1 MDPISSRVI
10 AQIAL
15 TCHEATLPATDE
27 YALKKVRMAQEM
39 LLKKP
44 QVEVNTEHVIHGG
57 MYIRTIRLAP
67 EIVLVGA
74 LVKVSTVLIVSG
86 KTAVFT
92 GEGWIE
98 LDGYHVIP
106 ARAGRKQI
114 FVTREETSITM
125 IFPTDAKTVE
135 QAEEEF
141 TSEAE
146 ALMSRKNDNDT
157 VLVTGA

>member
-1 MDPISSRVI
+1 MMND
-10 AQIAL
+10 AL
-15 TCHEATLPATDE
+15 LEKLTHIQNEIL
-27 YALKKVRMAQEM
+27 Q
-39 LLKKP
+39 KP
-44 QVEVNTEHVIHGG
+44 QIEVNTEHIIHGG
-57 MYIRTIRLAP
+57 MYVRTIRLAP
-67 EIVLVGA
+67 EVVLVGA

-106 ARAGRKQI
+106 ASAGRKQI

-125 IFPTDAKTVE
+125 IFRTDAKTVE

-146 ALMSRKNDNDT
+146 ALMSRKNENDT
-157 VLVTGA
+157 VVITGD

>member
-1 MDPISSRVI
+1 MNLPVMND
-10 AQIAL
+10 AL
-15 TCHEATLPATDE
+15 LDKLTHIQNEILE
-27 YALKKVRMAQEM
+27 
-39 LLKKP
+39 KP

-57 MYIRTIRLAP
+57 MYIRTIRLDAD
-67 EIVLVGA
+67 IVLVGA

-92 GEGWIE
+92 GENWIE

-125 IFPTDAKTVE
+125 IFRTDAKTVA

>member
-1 MDPISSRVI
+1 MNH
-10 AQIAL
+10 AL
-15 TCHEATLPATDE
+15 LDKLTHIQNEILE
-27 YALKKVRMAQEM
+27 
-39 LLKKP
+39 KP
-44 QVEVNTEHVIHGG
+44 QIEVNTEHVIHGG

-67 EIVLVGA
+67 EVVLMGA

-92 GEGWIE
+92 GENWIE

-114 FVTREETSITM
+114 FVTREDTSITM
-125 IFPTDAKTVE
+125 IFRTDAKTVE

-141 TSEAE
+141 TDEAG
-146 ALMSRKNDNDT
+146 ALMSRKNENDT
-157 VLVTGA
+157 VLVTGV

>member
-1 MDPISSRVI
+1 MSEELLSNLTSVQDKLL
-10 AQIAL
+10 AL
-15 TCHEATLPATDE
+15 
-27 YALKKVRMAQEM
+27 
-39 LLKKP
+39 P
-44 QVEVNTEHVIHGG
+44 QVEIQTDHILHGG
-57 MYIRTIRLAP
+57 MYTRTIRLAP
-67 EIVLVGA
+67 EVVLMGA
-74 LVKVSTVLIVSG
+74 LVKIPTVLVVSG

-114 FVTREETSITM
+114 FIAREETNITM

-135 QAEEEF
+135 QAEEQF
-141 TSEAE
+141 TDEAE

-157 VLVTGA
+157 VLITEER

>member
-1 MDPISSRVI
+1 MNLPTMTGGLLET
-10 AQIAL
+10 L
-15 TCHEATLPATDE
+15 THIQNEI
-27 YALKKVRMAQEM
+27 
-39 LLKKP
+39 LKKP
-44 QVEVNTEHVIHGG
+44 QIEVNTEHIIHGG

-67 EIVLVGA
+67 EVVLVGA
-74 LVKVSTVLIVSG
+74 LIRVSTVLIVSG

-114 FVTREETSITM
+114 FVTREDTSITM
-125 IFPTDAKTVE
+125 IFRTDAKTVA

-141 TSEAE
+141 TDEAE
-146 ALMSRKNDNDT
+146 ALMSRKNENDT
-157 VLVTGA
+157 VTITGAP

>member
-1 MDPISSRVI
+1 MGDKILAPLLETQEKLLSLP
-10 AQIAL
+10 QI
-15 TCHEATLPATDE
+15 
-27 YALKKVRMAQEM
+27 
-39 LLKKP
+39 
-44 QVEVNTEHVIHGG
+44 EVDTEHIIHGG
-57 MYIRTIRLAP
+57 MYIRTIRIAP
-67 EIVLVGA
+67 EVVLMGA

-106 ARAGRKQI
+106 ACAGRKQI

-125 IFPTDAKTVE
+125 IFRTDAKTVA

-146 ALMSRKNDNDT
+146 ALMSRNNDNDT

>member
-1 MDPISSRVI
+1 MMND
-10 AQIAL
+10 AL
-15 TCHEATLPATDE
+15 LEKLTHIQKEILE
-27 YALKKVRMAQEM
+27 
-39 LLKKP
+39 KP
-44 QVEVNTEHVIHGG
+44 QVDVNTEHVIHGG
-57 MYIRTIRLAP
+57 MYIRTIRLDA

-125 IFPTDAKTVE
+125 IFRTNAKTVE

-157 VLVTGA
+157 VVITGA

>member
-1 MDPISSRVI
+1 MSLSLPLMSEELLSNLTSVQDKLL
-10 AQIAL
+10 AL
-15 TCHEATLPATDE
+15 
-27 YALKKVRMAQEM
+27 
-39 LLKKP
+39 P
-44 QVEVNTEHVIHGG
+44 QVEIQTDHILHGG
-57 MYIRTIRLAP
+57 MYTRTIRLAP
-67 EIVLVGA
+67 EVVLMGA
-74 LVKVSTVLIVSG
+74 LVKIPTVLVVSG

-114 FVTREETSITM
+114 FIAREETNITM

-135 QAEEEF
+135 QAEEQF
-141 TSEAE
+141 TDEAE

-157 VLVTGA
+157 VLITEER

>member
-1 MDPISSRVI
+1 MNLPVMSDGILANLTSIQEKILACP
-10 AQIAL
+10 QI
-15 TCHEATLPATDE
+15 EI
-27 YALKKVRMAQEM
+27 Q
-39 LLKKP
+39 
-44 QVEVNTEHVIHGG
+44 TEHVIHGG

-67 EIVLVGA
+67 EVVLVGA

-92 GEGWIE
+92 GENWIE

-114 FVTREETSITM
+114 FVTREETIITM
-125 IFPTDAKTVE
+125 IFRTDAKTVE

-157 VLVTGA
+157 VLITEA

>member
-1 MDPISSRVI
+1 MNLPMMND
-10 AQIAL
+10 AL
-15 TCHEATLPATDE
+15 LEKLTHIQKEILE
-27 YALKKVRMAQEM
+27 
-39 LLKKP
+39 KP
-44 QVEVNTEHVIHGG
+44 QIEVNTEHIIHGG

-92 GEGWIE
+92 GENWIE

-125 IFPTDAKTVE
+125 IFPTGAKTVE

-146 ALMSRKNDNDT
+146 ALMSRKNDNDA

>member
-1 MDPISSRVI
+1 MNLPMMND
-10 AQIAL
+10 AL
-15 TCHEATLPATDE
+15 LEKLTRIQNEILE
-27 YALKKVRMAQEM
+27 
-39 LLKKP
+39 KP
-44 QVEVNTEHVIHGG
+44 QVEVNTEHVLHGG

-67 EIVLVGA
+67 EVVLVGA

-98 LDGYHVIP
+98 LDGFHVIP

-114 FVTREETSITM
+114 FVTREDTAITM
-125 IFPTDAKTVE
+125 IFRTDAKTVE

-146 ALMSRKNDNDT
+146 ALMSRKNENDT
-157 VLVTGA
+157 VVITGV

>member
-1 MDPISSRVI
+1 MNLPMMNG
-10 AQIAL
+10 AL
-15 TCHEATLPATDE
+15 LEKLTHIQNEILE
-27 YALKKVRMAQEM
+27 
-39 LLKKP
+39 KP

-57 MYIRTIRLAP
+57 MYIRTIRLDAD
-67 EIVLVGA
+67 IVLVGA

-125 IFPTDAKTVE
+125 IFRTDAKTVA

-146 ALMSRKNDNDT
+146 ALMSRKNDNNT